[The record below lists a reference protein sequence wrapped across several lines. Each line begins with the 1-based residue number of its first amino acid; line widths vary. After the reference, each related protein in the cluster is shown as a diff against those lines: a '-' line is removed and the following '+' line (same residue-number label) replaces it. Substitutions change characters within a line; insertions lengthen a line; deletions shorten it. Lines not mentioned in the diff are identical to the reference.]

1 MIFTINSET
10 FIKKIAIA
18 NNIVSKNNFNPL
30 LSCIYLKTEDN
41 ILIIKSTNLEIF
53 FEGNIPIKSEVN
65 GEVYI
70 KGEIISKVL
79 HVFSKNINN
88 LLIEKIDNI
97 LKISDKDNSKNYI
110 ELELFNNEEKSFV
123 SMPQT
128 KNKGTEKDNKGIE
141 IDSSVFIK
149 CIKAVNF
156 CTAKTEIQPQ
166 ISGVYIYNKENNLY
180 FVGTDSFRLA
190 EKVIYF
196 ENDNIFSIIIPNTNI
211 QMLLNC
217 LTEDNKIN
225 IETYEDGIIIT
236 NKEDIYAIRTSNNT
250 YPDYRQL
257 FPKEFNRIIKCNKDT
272 LLDTVQ
278 IASFITDY
286 NNKHFNINV
295 LEEWININTDNKNI
309 GKINKDIKIENVLL
323 KEKELKVT
331 YNPDYFI
338 EGVNKTQNNEIELS
352 WTDERKPLFIKDT
365 KDDSFTYLI
374 MPRFR

>member
-1 MIFTINSET
+1 MKFTINSET
-10 FIKKIAIA
+10 FIKKISIA

-53 FEGNIPIKSEVN
+53 FEGNIPIKSEIN

-70 KGEIISKVL
+70 KGEIISKIIS
-79 HVFSKNINN
+79 VFSKNISN

-97 LKISDKDNSKNYI
+97 LKISDKDNNKNYI

-123 SMPQT
+123 SMPQA
-128 KNKGTEKDNKGIE
+128 KNKEIEIDNKGIE
-141 IDSSVFIK
+141 IDGSVFIK

-190 EKVIYF
+190 EKSIYF
-196 ENDNIFSIIIPNTNI
+196 EHSGNFSIIIPNTNLQLI
-211 QMLLNC
+211 LNC
-217 LTEDNKIN
+217 LTEENKIN
-225 IETYEDGIIIT
+225 IDLYEDGIIIT
-236 NKEDIYAIRTSNNT
+236 NKDDIYAVRTSNNT

-257 FPKEFNRIIKCNKDT
+257 FPKEFNRIIKCNKE
-272 LLDTVQ
+272 LLLNTVQ
-278 IASFITDY
+278 ITSFITDY
-286 NNKHFNINV
+286 SNKHFNINV
-295 LEEWININTDNKNI
+295 FENIININTDNKNI
-309 GKINKDIKIENVLL
+309 GKIKKDIEIESVLM

-338 EGVNKTQNNEIELS
+338 DGVNKIQNNEIELS
-352 WTDERKPLFIKDT
+352 WTDERKPLFVKDT
-365 KDDSFTYLI
+365 KDDSFIYLI